1 MNDRDSLKA
10 RIDTL
15 SPMAVRFVARLVDSL
30 ADAPTPNAITPT
42 WLTRHPEW
50 IEYFGLAVSAHH
62 GTTTEPLGLTSFET
76 VFRNACEALEWSID
90 APGSATRRFVDVT
103 VTPADG
109 TTRRLSLKSTAA
121 KNLRERTAHIS
132 KLTEAAW
139 IQDVRST
146 RARRRR
152 TLELFRDYR
161 AAVDAIVLLRAFRE
175 PGTVPNRYQL
185 VEIPSDLFKSLEDV
199 PESAFAADGPVIDC
213 AYGGLS
219 SAAQVSIDRSDAKI
233 TIRRVQLSAC
243 IVHAEWRLVIPTA
256 GPSESLG
263 LPASRAP
270 LLQKR

>member
-30 ADAPTPNAITPT
+30 AEAPTPKTVAPT
-42 WLTRHPEW
+42 WLTRHPDW

-62 GTTTEPLGLTSFET
+62 GTTTEALGQKSFEA
-76 VFRNACEALEWSID
+76 VFRNACEALDWPTD
-90 APGSATRRFVDVT
+90 PPGSATRRFVDMA

-109 TTRRLSLKSTAA
+109 RTRRLSLKSTAA

-139 IQDVRST
+139 IQDVRSA
-146 RARRRR
+146 RARRQR

-161 AAVDAIVLLRAFRE
+161 GAVDAIILLRAFRE
-175 PGTVPNRYQL
+175 PSEMPNRYQL
-185 VEIPSDLFKSLEDV
+185 VEIPSDLFKSLEDA

-213 AYGGLS
+213 AYRGLP
-219 SAAQVSIDRSDAKI
+219 SAGQVSIDRSDAKI
-233 TIRRVQLSAC
+233 TIRRIQLSAC
-243 IVHAEWRLVIPTA
+243 TIHAEWRLVQSTA
-256 GPSESLG
+256 SSSGSL
-263 LPASRAP
+263 ARSD
-270 LLQKR
+270 

>member
-1 MNDRDSLKA
+1 MNDRDNLKA

-30 ADAPTPNAITPT
+30 AEAPTPNAVTPT

-76 VFRNACEALEWSID
+76 VFRSACEALEWSID
-90 APGSATRRFVDVT
+90 TPGSATQRFVDVT
-103 VTPADG
+103 LTAADG
-109 TTRRLSLKSTAA
+109 PTRRLSLKSTAA

-139 IQDVRST
+139 IQDVRSA
-146 RARRRR
+146 RARRQH
-152 TLELFRDYR
+152 TLKLFRDYR
-161 AAVDAIVLLRAFRE
+161 AAVDAIILLRAFRE
-175 PGTVPNRYQL
+175 PRTIPNRYQL
-185 VEIPSDLFKSLEDV
+185 VEIPSDLFRSLEDA

-213 AYGGLS
+213 AYRGLS

-233 TIRRVQLSAC
+233 TIRRIQLAAC
-243 IVHAEWRLVIPTA
+243 TIHAEWRLVMSNA
-256 GPSESLG
+256 GPSG
-263 LPASRAP
+263 PPARP
-270 LLQKR
+270 G

>member
-62 GTTTEPLGLTSFET
+62 GTTTEPLGLT
-76 VFRNACEALEWSID
+76 
-90 APGSATRRFVDVT
+90 
-103 VTPADG
+103 
-109 TTRRLSLKSTAA
+109 
-121 KNLRERTAHIS
+121 
-132 KLTEAAW
+132 
-139 IQDVRST
+139 
-146 RARRRR
+146 
-152 TLELFRDYR
+152 
-161 AAVDAIVLLRAFRE
+161 IVLLRAFRE

-213 AYGGLS
+213 AHGGLS

-263 LPASRAP
+263 SPASRAP